1 MKNAF
6 NYVKLNRVCVCV
18 QSGWHRSMLSNI
30 LAVVYVKIRILGNF
44 YVIIFIAGQIINDK
58 HVINLTKIGEKFKN

>member
-1 MKNAF
+1 MCG
-6 NYVKLNRVCVCV
+6 CVCV

-30 LAVVYVKIRILGNF
+30 LAVVYVKIKILGNF
-44 YVIIFIAGQIINDK
+44 YVTIFIAGQIINDK